1 MHEQSL
7 KLNFKLLIVQ
17 LNQQYIV
24 GRMRQLFDL
33 LIVAVDKSVRYEL
46 HSTYM
51 WNRLYSVW
59 PTLHVH
65 IHCSLPEARA
75 WGWGYSRFQV
85 TGMIE
90 WGQTSK
96 PKKIPKAS
104 NKTQKIP
111 RPKINPQKIPCR
123 ISKPSNV
130 MHHILKQLQNKFGC
144 TLFAELRCRDTR
156 TLP

>member
-24 GRMRQLFDL
+24 GRMRQLSDL

-46 HSTYM
+46 CSTYMYM

-59 PTLHVH
+59 PTLH
-65 IHCSLPEARA
+65 IHCSLPEDGGGG
-75 WGWGYSRFQV
+75 GWGYSGFQV

-90 WGQTSK
+90 RGQTSK
-96 PKKIPKAS
+96 PPK
-104 NKTQKIP
+104 
-111 RPKINPQKIPCR
+111 NP
-123 ISKPSNV
+123 
-130 MHHILKQLQNKFGC
+130 
-144 TLFAELRCRDTR
+144 
-156 TLP
+156 